1 MPRNAKKK
9 ATVKSSSGRRS
20 RRTRE
25 EVQSL
30 LEKIHAEVAGG
41 ATITDTLKKAGISY
55 SNYNYWKKR
64 EGSSALRPRV
74 NAKRSSGSVV
84 ALLREMTENRR
95 QADALRKNLA
105 VLDDR
110 FARLKKQ
117 LEKSSG

>member
-1 MPRNAKKK
+1 MPRKAKKK
-9 ATVKSSSGRRS
+9 ATAKSSPGRRS
-20 RRTRE
+20 RRSRE

-41 ATITDTLKKAGISY
+41 ATITDTLKKAGVSY

-64 EGSSALRPRV
+64 EGRSAVRRGSG
-74 NAKRSSGSVV
+74 AGRSSGSVV

-95 QADALRKNLA
+95 QAEALRKNLA

-110 FARLKKQ
+110 FARLKRQ
-117 LEKSSG
+117 LEKTSV